1 MSQLVTGDAV
11 LLDLRPARI
20 PTRMLSV
27 GIDLALMFGATYLY
41 GYIVDRVGG
50 SPARVRAVTIAGAL
64 LINFGYLIAMETL
77 TRGRTVGAFALGL
90 RVVRD
95 DGGAIR
101 FRQAL
106 LRGLAFWGV
115 DFAIWTGFC
124 GGLICAAVNPMS
136 KRFGDLMAGTI
147 VIRTRA
153 PRPPEAVP
161 PIPDRLSAWA
171 AQLEL
176 SGLSDE
182 LVTAA
187 RHLVQRSTGLSGY
200 PRDQLGQRP
209 RPSGR
214 RTHRPRRRRPP
225 APVGIPGRGGRRA
238 SAAGAIQDGPP
249 AVGAR
254 GRGASCRLAVTPRG
268 RELYAQGMESG
279 TRRTLILV
287 RHAKSSWNFDVDD
300 HDRPLSGRGRRD
312 AEAVGRVL
320 TDAAAP
326 ARSGVVL
333 DRHADPGDLER
344 RGQASEPARPRWSIE
359 RAIYHAWV
367 PELVGLVR
375 QTPDTVSTLLMIGHA
390 PGIPDLVEHL
400 CVRTDSAD
408 WAQLDHKFPTSGLV
422 VIKVPGPWP
431 RNRQGTRRA
440 RQLHRAAGEPSP
452 DSTVGYPASRR
463 PAGVERQIAVIA
475 WRTAAT
481 TASG

>member
-1 MSQLVTGDAV
+1 VSQLVTGDAV

-20 PTRMLSV
+20 PTRLLSV
-27 GIDLALMFGATYLY
+27 GIDLVLMFGTTYLY

-50 SPARVRAVTIAGAL
+50 SEARVRAVTIAGAL

-153 PRPPEAVP
+153 PRPPMALP
-161 PIPDRLSAWA
+161 QIPDQLSAWT

-200 PRDQLGQRP
+200 PRDQLANDLARQVAA
-209 RPSGR
+209 
-214 RTHRPRRRRPP
+214 RTAPPPPTHLPPLEFLAAVVAERRRR
-225 APVGIPGRGGRRA
+225 
-238 SAAGAIQDGPP
+238 
-249 AVGAR
+249 
-254 GRGASCRLAVTPRG
+254 
-268 RELYAQGMESG
+268 E
-279 TRRTLILV
+279 
-287 RHAKSSWNFDVDD
+287 
-300 HDRPLSGRGRRD
+300 
-312 AEAVGRVL
+312 
-320 TDAAAP
+320 
-326 ARSGVVL
+326 RS
-333 DRHADPGDLER
+333 RMIH
-344 RGQASEPARPRWSIE
+344 QQ
-359 RAIYHAWV
+359 WV
-367 PELVGLVR
+367 PAAEEL
-375 QTPDTVSTLLMIGHA
+375 
-390 PGIPDLVEHL
+390 
-400 CVRTDSAD
+400 
-408 WAQLDHKFPTSGLV
+408 
-422 VIKVPGPWP
+422 
-431 RNRQGTRRA
+431 
-440 RQLHRAAGEPSP
+440 
-452 DSTVGYPASRR
+452 
-463 PAGVERQIAVIA
+463 PAG
-475 WRTAAT
+475 WR
-481 TASG
+481 